1 MDISRVEVYL
11 DNQDEPI
18 AVLDKPPFVLELD
31 PNQLE
36 VGTHYL
42 IAVIHYADGSMDHHE
57 YVFDVER
64 KGAIYAGHVSR
75 APVTTPIEIRMVDRV
90 ELESPAKPDFVR
102 YGLLPLVLFLVL
114 AGTAF
119 WLARV
124 GEKPVPGGVLAA
136 GGKVEAPAK
145 APAGGAGAAAAVD
158 GKALY
163 EKHCA
168 SCHQANG
175 QGMPPTFP
183 ALAGNDRLAD
193 TEYVI
198 KTVLHGKPG
207 TAMPPFADKLS
218 DEEAAALISYIRT
231 AWGNDFGPVTAE
243 EVARL
248 R

>member
-1 MDISRVEVYL
+1 MDIARVEVYL
-11 DNQDEPI
+11 DNQDEPY
-18 AVLDKPPFVLELD
+18 AVLDQPPFVLELD
-31 PNQLE
+31 PSKLE

-42 IAVIHYADGSMDHHE
+42 IAVVHYQDGSMDHHE

-64 KGAIYAGHVSR
+64 KGPVYAGHVSR

-102 YGLLPLVLFLVL
+102 YGLLPILLFLVL
-114 AGTAF
+114 AATAA
-119 WLARV
+119 WLALE
-124 GEKPVPGGVLAA
+124 GEKSVPGGVLAA
-136 GGKVEAPAK
+136 GGKVEAPK
-145 APAGGAGAAAAVD
+145 APAGGTATAGLAD

-168 SCHQANG
+168 SCHQVNG
-175 QGMPPTFP
+175 EGMPPTFP

-207 TAMPPFADKLS
+207 TAMPPFAAQLD
-218 DEEAAALISYIRT
+218 DQAAAAVITYIRT
-231 AWGNDFGPVTAE
+231 AWGNNYGPVTPE
-243 EVARL
+243 EVSRL